1 VSCRTDDA
9 VPDVHLASPNRRLA
23 ARLAELPTGVAI
35 VAVMFVVGWLIERST
50 APDDPGHGIAYV
62 AMAAGML
69 VAALYEVVL
78 TGLVG
83 QTLGKR
89 LLHVKVVARASGEPP
104 GIARSLIRFLVLWS
118 VWMLT
123 VAALLMIYT
132 DKQRRR
138 GLHDLAA
145 DTVVIEARR

>member
-1 VSCRTDDA
+1 
-9 VPDVHLASPNRRLA
+9 
-23 ARLAELPTGVAI
+23 
-35 VAVMFVVGWLIERST
+35 MFVVGWLVERAT
-50 APDDPGHGIAYV
+50 PPEDPGHGIAYV
-62 AMAAGML
+62 AMAAGMV

-89 LLHVKVVARASGEPP
+89 LLHVRVVSQADGRPP

-132 DKQRRR
+132 DRERRR

-145 DTVVIEARR
+145 GTAVIDA

>member
-1 VSCRTDDA
+1 MESWAGEA
-9 VPDVHLASPNRRLA
+9 VPDSQLASPNRRLA
-23 ARLAELPTGVAI
+23 ARFAELPAGVAI
-35 VAVMFVVGWLIERST
+35 VGVMVVVGWLIARST
-50 APDDPGHGIAYV
+50 PPESPGEGIAYV
-62 AMAAGML
+62 AMGAGML

-89 LLHVKVVARASGEPP
+89 LLKVRVVSKETGEPP

-132 DKQRRR
+132 DKQHRR

-145 DTVVIEARR
+145 GTLVIDSR

>member
-1 VSCRTDDA
+1 TT
-9 VPDVHLASPNRRLA
+9 PESPGDG
-23 ARLAELPTGVAI
+23 T
-35 VAVMFVVGWLIERST
+35 
-50 APDDPGHGIAYV
+50 AYV
-62 AMAAGML
+62 AMGAGML
-69 VAALYEVVL
+69 VAAVYEVVL

-89 LLHVKVVARASGEPP
+89 LLKVRVVSKDTGEPP

-145 DTVVIEARR
+145 GTLVIDSR